1 MNIRML
7 NGKPQNIRE
16 AMDQLGKNLSESENK
31 NNDGNVRRG
40 FFKFGNLSIS
50 YRKNDIEQHK

>member
-16 AMDQLGKNLSESENK
+16 AMDQLGKNLSESEK
-31 NNDGNVRRG
+31 TKIREMSEED
-40 FFKFGNLSIS
+40 FLNLVI
-50 YRKNDIEQHK
+50 